1 MNESK
6 TGSGRTW
13 WIIGLG
19 FVLAWGLILMF
30 FGPNQGLGTPQL
42 GDGGGAQ
49 KAAFDWT
56 LLDLNDAPVD
66 FSQYKGRTVF
76 LTIWA
81 TWCPPC
87 VAELP
92 AIATLAENPRLKE
105 KDVAF
110 VCVSTDESS
119 AALRRFMR
127 DKNWPMTVLRATEL
141 PDVFLTE
148 GIPATFLIAPD
159 GRIAASE
166 VGAARWDDPSVVEFL
181 ERLAPPAVVK
191 R

>member
-1 MNESK
+1 MTESK
-6 TGSGRTW
+6 TGAGRTW

-19 FVLAWGLILMF
+19 FVVAWCLILMF
-30 FGPNQGLGTPQL
+30 AGPRRGLGTPRL
-42 GDGGGAQ
+42 VDTGVDRPAH
-49 KAAFDWT
+49 FDWK
-56 LLDLNDAPVD
+56 LSDLNDAPVD
-66 FSQYKGRTVF
+66 FARYKGRIVF
-76 LTIWA
+76 LNIWA

-92 AIATLAENPRLKE
+92 AIATLAANPRLK
-105 KDVAF
+105 DVAF
-110 VCVSTDESS
+110 ICVSTDESS
-119 AALRRFMR
+119 AILRRFMR
-127 DKNWPMTVLRATEL
+127 DKEWPMTILRATEL

-181 ERLAPPAVVK
+181 ERLAPPGVVK

>member
-6 TGSGRTW
+6 TGAGRIW

-30 FGPNQGLGTPQL
+30 AGPRPGLGTPRL
-42 GDGGGAQ
+42 ADAGGDRMAR
-49 KAAFDWT
+49 FDWKLT
-56 LLDLNDAPVD
+56 DLDGAPVD
-66 FSQYKGRTVF
+66 FARYKGRTVF
-76 LTIWA
+76 LNIWA

-92 AIATLAENPRLKE
+92 AIATLAANPRL

-110 VCVSTDESS
+110 VCVSTDESPEV
-119 AALRRFMR
+119 LRRFMR
-127 DKNWPMTVLRATEL
+127 DKEWPMTILRATEL
-141 PDVFLTE
+141 PDVFLTD

-181 ERLAPPAVVK
+181 EQLASPAVV
-191 R
+191 RR

>member
-1 MNESK
+1 MTESK
-6 TGSGRTW
+6 TGAKRTW

-19 FVLAWGLILMF
+19 FAVAWGLILIF
-30 FGPNQGLGTPQL
+30 AGPRQGLGTPRL
-42 GDGGGAQ
+42 VNPGDDR
-49 KAAFDWT
+49 KARYDWK
-56 LLDLNDAPVD
+56 LSDLNDAPVD
-66 FSQYKGRTVF
+66 FAQYKGRTVF
-76 LTIWA
+76 LNIWA

-92 AIATLAENPRLKE
+92 AIATLAANPRL

-119 AALRRFMR
+119 AVLKRYMR
-127 DKNWPMTVLRATEL
+127 DKTWPMTVLRATEL
-141 PDVFLTE
+141 PEVFLTD

-181 ERLAPPAVVK
+181 EGLAPPAVVK